1 MTVHLVPTNTFIW
14 CTYRDWSFHV
24 LEGLLDIYSWNCSLI
39 VTTHNCQYDLSLFE
53 RRGIEIIRID
63 PRNDLKNGGI
73 GFEAIKARAPDV
85 IFHYGWSWLVPECV
99 LDLCLNVTLHPG
111 KLPKDRGGSPIQ
123 NQIRNGETWTYA
135 NIIQL
140 VPALDEGPVFL
151 RERISLEGEA
161 VDSVWARMITAGT
174 ILSRQFLGD
183 FSAGKATP
191 TLQDSSICPTIYKRV
206 RPEDAE
212 IHPDTQYSHQIY
224 NIIRAHNET
233 DPNTYVE
240 HAYLVFGTN
249 LVIIERGTLSTP
261 THAEAA
267 TKYDL
272 TGKSFSTDQ
281 LANIAHQVNNNLAI
295 AFINASDNNPVFLT
309 RIRVAGK

>member
-1 MTVHLVPTNTFIW
+1 MTAHSVPTNTFIW

-24 LEGLLDIYSWNCSLI
+24 LEGILDTHSWNCSLI
-39 VTTHNCQYDLSLFE
+39 ITTHNCQYDLSLFE

-73 GFEAIKARAPDV
+73 GFEAIKTRAPDV

-140 VPALDEGPVFL
+140 VPALDEGPFFL
-151 RERISLEGEA
+151 RERISLEGET
-161 VDSVWARMITAGT
+161 VDSVWARMITTGT

-191 TLQDSSICPTIYKRV
+191 NPQDSSICPTIYKRV

-212 IHPDTQYSHQIY
+212 IHPDTQHSHQIY

-233 DPNTYVE
+233 DPNTYVQN
-240 HAYLVFGTN
+240 AYLVFDTN
-249 LVIIERGTLSTP
+249 RVIIERGTLSTP
-261 THAEAA
+261 TQAVAA

-272 TGKSFSTDQ
+272 TRKTFSTDQ
-281 LANIAHQVNNNLAI
+281 LVNIAHQVNNNLAI
-295 AFINASDNNPVFLT
+295 AFIIASDNKPVFLIQ
-309 RIRVAGK
+309 IRVECQ